1 MLKRFLRNGHLRPP
15 VRLELRAYWAWR
27 TRKEAELG
35 NRRHPVA
42 LAVAATLAVAPVET
56 GGRALPSDPV
66 LLAAGDIAACGSDGD
81 ERTAALLDSNRG
93 TVLALGDIAYDNG
106 TLEEF
111 QACFGPSWGRHTRR
125 IRPAPGNH
133 EYNSDASGYFRYFG
147 RAAGPAG
154 RGYYSFDLA
163 SWHVVSLN
171 SERDTDAGGAQVR
184 WLRADLARTRARC
197 VLAFWHRPRWTSGQY
212 ADDARMAP
220 LWNALYDA
228 RADIVLSGHDH
239 NYQRYPPMNKR
250 GAVDKARGIRSFVVG
265 TGGRHRYELR
275 ADSRRRAANDSTW
288 GVLKLTLRPA
298 DYRWRFVPVAG
309 GGYRD
314 SGSGACSPR

>member
-1 MLKRFLRNGHLRPP
+1 VLPLAASL
-15 VRLELRAYWAWR
+15 
-27 TRKEAELG
+27 
-35 NRRHPVA
+35 A
-42 LAVAATLAVAPVET
+42 LAAPEAGGQTRPSEAVV
-56 GGRALPSDPV
+56 
-66 LLAAGDIAACGSDGD
+66 LAAGDIAACGSDGD

-93 TVLALGDIAYDNG
+93 TVLALGDLAYDSG

-111 QACFGPSWGRHTRR
+111 QACFGPSWGRHKRR
-125 IRPAPGNH
+125 IRPTPGNH
-133 EYNSDASGYFRYFG
+133 EYNSNASGYFGYFG

-154 RGYYSFDLA
+154 RGYYSFELG
-163 SWHVVSLN
+163 SWHIVSLN

-197 VLAFWHRPRWTSGQY
+197 VLAFWHRPRWSSGQY
-212 ADDARMAP
+212 ADEARVAP

-250 GAVDKARGIRSFVVG
+250 GAIARARGIRSFVVG
-265 TGGRHRYELR
+265 TGGRHRYGLR

-298 DYRWRFVPVAG
+298 GYAWRFVPVAG
-309 GGYRD
+309 GHYRD
-314 SGSGACSPR
+314 SGSGTCSPR

>member
-1 MLKRFLRNGHLRPP
+1 ML
-15 VRLELRAYWAWR
+15 AS
-27 TRKEAELG
+27 
-35 NRRHPVA
+35 
-42 LAVAATLAVAPVET
+42 VAAFVLASVEAS
-56 GGRALPSDPV
+56 GRALPSHPV
-66 LLAAGDIAACGSDGD
+66 LLAAGDIASCAYDGD

-93 TVLALGDIAYDNG
+93 TVLTLGDNAYDHG

-111 QACFGPSWGRHTRR
+111 RKCFGPSWGRHKRR

-133 EYNSDASGYFRYFG
+133 DYNSGASGYFQYFG

-154 RGYYSFDLA
+154 RGYYSFDLG

-171 SERDTDAGGAQVR
+171 SERDTGATGGQVR
-184 WLRADLARTRARC
+184 WLRADLARARARC
-197 VLAFWHRPRWTSGQY
+197 ILAFWHRPRWSAGDY
-212 ADDARMAP
+212 SDDGRTAP

-250 GAVDKARGIRSFVVG
+250 GAIQKARGIRSFVVG
-265 TGGRHRYELR
+265 TGGVSLDEVR

-288 GVLKLTLRPA
+288 GLLKLTLRPA
-298 DYRWRFVPVAG
+298 GYKWRFLPVAG
-309 GGYRD
+309 GRYQD
-314 SGSGACSPR
+314 SGSGKCSA

>member
-1 MLKRFLRNGHLRPP
+1 VLAAAAAFVL
-15 VRLELRAYWAWR
+15 ASA
-27 TRKEAELG
+27 EA
-35 NRRHPVA
+35 
-42 LAVAATLAVAPVET
+42 
-56 GGRALPSDPV
+56 GGRAVPSDAV
-66 LLAAGDIAACGSDGD
+66 LLAAGDIASCAYSGD

-93 TVLALGDIAYDNG
+93 TVLTLGDNAYDHG

-111 QACFGPSWGRHTRR
+111 RKCFGASWGRHKRR

-133 EYNSDASGYFRYFG
+133 DYNSGASGYFQYFG

-154 RGYYSFDLA
+154 RGYYSFDLG

-171 SERDTDAGGAQVR
+171 SERDTGATGGQVR
-184 WLRADLARTRARC
+184 WLRADLARARARC
-197 VLAFWHRPRWTSGQY
+197 ILAFWHRPRWSAGDY
-212 ADDARMAP
+212 SDDGRTAP

-250 GAVDKARGIRSFVVG
+250 GAIQRARGIRSFVVG
-265 TGGRHRYELR
+265 TGGASLDEVR

-288 GVLKLTLRPA
+288 GLLKLTLRRA
-298 DYRWRFVPVAG
+298 GYKWRFLPVAG
-309 GGYRD
+309 GRYRD
-314 SGSGACSPR
+314 SGSGTCSA